1 MMKDAGTGVLA
12 ALNEGVKR
20 MAVEVPL
27 PITGGTELDDCECTT
42 LVSSAIRVI
51 LYLQI

>member
-1 MMKDAGTGVLA
+1 MMKDAGVGVVA

-27 PITGGTELDDCECTT
+27 PITGGTELDDCECPTSI
-42 LVSSAIRVI
+42 SSAIRVI
-51 LYLQI
+51 SYLQI